1 MKKVI
6 FFLSLC
12 IFSISAM
19 AQKPYAVY
27 DWTGKASIKEYKT
40 TQWSPVKKNQAV
52 SGLDS
57 VSIDKNSTL
66 RIIDTRSNLI
76 YKSTKTGKMRILTI
90 INDAKNQNS
99 RTLSAVNQE
108 LLNGAKGSSGA
119 PSMQVVGATTRG
131 SDDEALIDSIA
142 STFGWV
148 AKNALNGNLV
158 HNSSDLILK
167 CSALPEGVYFE
178 MQNNSDKG
186 YYVNVL
192 HLNKQTKAMN
202 LCYIIEQSQEPD
214 APFIF
219 LPQGESVKLN
229 NLIFNQSQSD
239 IFILVGTE
247 DQYIP
252 EQLQSTLQYLDV
264 ESAQPLYHRYR
275 YFKL

>member
-1 MKKVI
+1 MKKAI

-12 IFSISAM
+12 FLSISVL
-19 AQKPYAVY
+19 AQKPYTVY

-40 TQWSPVKKNQAV
+40 QQWNPVKKNQAV

-108 LLNGAKGSSGA
+108 LLNGAKGSSGV

-131 SDDEALIDSIA
+131 SDDDALMDSIA

-148 AKNALNGNLV
+148 AKNALNGNLIR
-158 HNSSDLILK
+158 NSSDLVLK
-167 CSALPEGVYFE
+167 CNTLPEGVYFE
-178 MQNNSDKG
+178 MHNNSSKG

-252 EQLQSTLQYLDV
+252 EQMQSTLQYLDV
-264 ESAQPLYHRYR
+264 ESAQPLYHRYK

>member
-1 MKKVI
+1 MKKAI

-12 IFSISAM
+12 FLSISTM
-19 AQKPYAVY
+19 AQKPYTIY

-76 YKSTKTGKMRILTI
+76 YKSTKTGKIRILTI

-119 PSMQVVGATTRG
+119 PSMQVVGATSRG

-148 AKNALNGNLV
+148 AKNAFNGNLV

-167 CSALPEGVYFE
+167 CNTLPEGVYFE
-178 MQNNSDKG
+178 MQNNSGKG

-192 HLNKQTKAMN
+192 HLNKQTKTMN

-229 NLIFNQSQSD
+229 NFIFNRSQSD

-247 DQYIP
+247 GQYIP
-252 EQLQSTLQYLDV
+252 EQMQSTLQYLDL
-264 ESAQPLYHRYR
+264 ESAQPLYHRYK

>member
-1 MKKVI
+1 MKKII

-19 AQKPYAVY
+19 AQKPYTVY

-76 YKSTKTGKMRILTI
+76 YKSTKIGKMRILTI

-108 LLNGAKGSSGA
+108 LLNGAKGSSGV

-148 AKNALNGNLV
+148 AKNAFNGNLIQ
-158 HNSSDLILK
+158 NSSGLILK
-167 CSALPEGVYFE
+167 CYNLPEGVYFE
-178 MQNNSDKG
+178 MNNNTNKG

-192 HLNKQTKAMN
+192 HLNKQTKTMN

-229 NLIFNQSQSD
+229 NLIFNRSQSD

-247 DQYIP
+247 GQYIP
-252 EQLQSTLQYLDV
+252 EQMQSTLQYLDL
-264 ESAQPLYHRYR
+264 ESAQPLYHRYK

>member
-19 AQKPYAVY
+19 AQKPYTVY

-148 AKNALNGNLV
+148 AKNAFNGNLIQ
-158 HNSSDLILK
+158 NSYGLFLK
-167 CSALPEGVYFE
+167 CYNLPEGVCFE
-178 MQNNSDKG
+178 MNNNTNKG

-192 HLNKQTKAMN
+192 HLNKQTKTMN

-229 NLIFNQSQSD
+229 NLIFNRSQSD

-252 EQLQSTLQYLDV
+252 EQMQSTLQYLDL
-264 ESAQPLYHRYR
+264 ESAQPLYHRYK

>member
-1 MKKVI
+1 MKKI
-6 FFLSLC
+6 LFFYLC
-12 IFSISAM
+12 AIVAIVF
-19 AQKPYAVY
+19 AQKPYNVY
-27 DWTGKASIKEYKT
+27 DWSGGVQIKEYKT
-40 TQWSPVKKNQAV
+40 SQWSPIQKNKAI

-57 VSIDKNSTL
+57 VDVDKKGYL

-76 YKSTKTGKMRILTI
+76 YKSTSTGKMRILTI
-90 INDAKNQNS
+90 INDAKKQNS

-108 LLNGAKGSSGA
+108 LLNGVKGSSNA

-131 SDDEALIDSIA
+131 SDDDALMDSIA
-142 STFGWV
+142 STFGWI
-148 AKNALNGNLV
+148 AKNALNGDLV
-158 HNSSDLILK
+158 HNSFDLILK
-167 CSALPEGVYFE
+167 CNNLPEGVYFE

-192 HLNKQTKAMN
+192 HLNKQTKGIN

-214 APFIF
+214 SPFIF

-229 NLIFNQSQSD
+229 NFIFNRDQTD

-252 EQLQSTLQYLDV
+252 EQMQSTLQYLDL
-264 ESAQPLYHRYR
+264 ESAQPLYHRYKH
-275 YFKL
+275 FKL